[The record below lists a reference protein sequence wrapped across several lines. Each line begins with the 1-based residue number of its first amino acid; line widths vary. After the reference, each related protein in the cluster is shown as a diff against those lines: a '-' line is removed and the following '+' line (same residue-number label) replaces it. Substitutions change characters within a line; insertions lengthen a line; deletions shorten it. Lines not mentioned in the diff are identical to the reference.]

1 MSRPSTKYW
10 ILENVR
16 RLLEAFLSCSFPLF
30 CESVTKV
37 LECVVECVKACGFA
51 KSGRIIKSNRWK
63 SKVNG
68 GACQTVSTHRVISQV
83 P

>member
-1 MSRPSTKYW
+1 MTLDLLSPSRLVTNKVSRPSTKYW

-37 LECVVECVKACGFA
+37 LEYLVEYVKACGFA
-51 KSGRIIKSNRWK
+51 KSGRIIKIEAL
-63 SKVNG
+63 KV
-68 GACQTVSTHRVISQV
+68 
-83 P
+83 